1 MKTFPRLTLLLLL
14 APLASAFS
22 QVQTAAINTASFST
36 MVTLAPGGA
45 ATMGFVVASI
55 PAGQKYG
62 LYLIRTVGPS
72 LSKFGI
78 ANPAPQPEFT
88 VFNAQG
94 LAVLVTAKPGQ
105 FPPSILPVAG
115 NLPDWNAIFASVGA
129 FALVNGAQD
138 TYAVLQ
144 VTPGSYTVQVTDYS
158 GKGGQVLIE
167 AYASPNYVLLGE

>member
-1 MKTFPRLTLLLLL
+1 MKKFFRSILFLSVVL
-14 APLASAFS
+14 AGTFS
-22 QVQTAAINTASFST
+22 QAQTAGVTTANFSA
-36 MVTLAPGGA
+36 MVTLAPGGT

-55 PAGQKYG
+55 PAGQAYG
-62 LYLIRTVGPS
+62 LYLIRAVGPS
-72 LSKFGI
+72 LSAYGV

-88 VFNAQG
+88 IFNAQG
-94 LAVLVTAKPGQ
+94 QQVLGTVQPGQ
-105 FPPSILPVAG
+105 LPPTILPVAG
-115 NLPDWNAIFASVGA
+115 NLPNWNAIFASVGA

-144 VTPGSYTVQVTDYS
+144 AKPGSYTVQVTDYS